1 MSRWPADNQSALI
14 SFYGNPGSSGPNGV
28 AAQLVKVHAP
38 FQMYYDGKPIN
49 TVSFHRKA
57 APALMAALND
67 IWDAC
72 GQDQSKL
79 DKLGVS
85 STGGTYNPRKVRGSA
100 TKWSNHAFGA
110 AIDLDPDHNGF
121 NTGRGKMPQFV
132 IDAFDKQGFRWG
144 GRYKSR
150 TDPMHFEACDPGD
163 DAAPVGLMDLPQ
175 ADGHDT
181 ESPAEVPTPDVNPPP
196 APAKVITARTA
207 AATGAGVL
215 GIGQTVSAIVGPPN
229 EIADKVTSIV
239 DKSGN
244 VIDTTKQIVA
254 VPKPGFWN
262 GVLHVITSPEFVVGI
277 VVLIVVMWALVWFW
291 QHNHKP
297 PESS

>member
-1 MSRWPADNQSALI
+1 MMKWPPDNQAALI
-14 SFYGNPGSSGPNGV
+14 AFYGNPGSSGANGV
-28 AAQLVKVHAP
+28 AAQLVSVHPP
-38 FQMYYDGKPIN
+38 FQMYYDGKPIKG
-49 TVSFHRKA
+49 VSFHRKA

-72 GQDQSKL
+72 GHDQSKL

-121 NTGRGKMPQFV
+121 NTGHGKMPQFV
-132 IDAFDKQGFRWG
+132 IDAFDRQGFRWG

-163 DAAPVGLMDLPQ
+163 DAPVRLVDLPQ
-175 ADGHDT
+175 ADGHDNIPDMAPT
-181 ESPAEVPTPDVNPPP
+181 EAS
-196 APAKVITARTA
+196 PAKVITARTA

-215 GIGQTVSAIVGPPN
+215 GAGQIVSAVVGPPN
-229 EIADKVTSIV
+229 EVADKITSV
-239 DKSGN
+239 VNQSGQ
-244 VIDTTKQIVA
+244 VIDTTKQIIA
-254 VPKPGFWN
+254 IPKPGFWN
-262 GVLHVITSPEFVVGI
+262 GVLHIITSPEFVVGI
-277 VVLIVVMWALVWFW
+277 VVLIVTAWTLVWFW
-291 QHNHKP
+291 QRNHKP
-297 PESS
+297 PEST